1 MFAKHL
7 LRTPPPQGILSWRDR
22 IPLAYKLS
30 FRIELVLYIYYM
42 LIGFDMVSC
51 LKGFVEDIFLWKC

>member
-7 LRTPPPQGILSWRDR
+7 LRAPPIQGILSLQDK

-30 FRIELVLYIYYM
+30 FRIELVLYIYCM
-42 LIGFDMVSC
+42 LVGFDMVSC
-51 LKGFVEDIFLWKC
+51 PKGFVENISFWKC